1 MGAEW
6 GVFLPKPASHLRRH
20 ACACHPAA
28 SVGGPPLML
37 SAHRTHGDTAALG
50 AEGKQFN
57 EFPVTTS
64 YTRTDTLRL
73 GPSTLIFITLIKT
86 VPKFKSSTEL
96 ILQKMA
102 TI

>member
-1 MGAEW
+1 MG
-6 GVFLPKPASHLRRH
+6 
-20 ACACHPAA
+20 
-28 SVGGPPLML
+28 
-37 SAHRTHGDTAALG
+37 TQAALG
-50 AEGKQFN
+50 AEGKQFSKV
-57 EFPVTTS
+57 FLSTTS